1 MPAAAPIHFWK
12 DVCALFKARMKFA
25 KEGRARYISHLDLM
39 QVMQRTM
46 ARCEMP
52 LWFTEGFNQ
61 HAYVSVALPLSTG
74 FSGECEFMDFNLICE
89 SVPINAVE
97 AVNLA
102 FPEGLHA
109 IEIYPIADGGMKV
122 ARIAWSEYRITWGFD
137 ANPPA
142 QFVEHV
148 SALFA
153 GDTIEIVK
161 KSKRG
166 EKTINMKDYMHDF
179 KPEYAKD
186 HTSVAATVITAAGN
200 NNMSPEYLTR
210 AIAQYLPDYTPAFHE
225 YHRLNVFTEDGTLF
239 R

>member
-1 MPAAAPIHFWK
+1 MVRTHFWK

-74 FSGECEFMDFNLICE
+74 FSGECEFMDFNLTCE

-102 FPEGLHA
+102 FPEGLRA
-109 IEIYPIADGGMKV
+109 IEIYPLSDGGMKV
-122 ARIAWSEYRITWGFD
+122 ASIAWSEYRITWGFD
-137 ANPPA
+137 TSLSERFSA
-142 QFVEHV
+142 QV
-148 SALFA
+148 SALFSR
-153 GDTIEIVK
+153 DCIEIVK

-166 EKTINMKDYMHDF
+166 EKTINMKDYMQHFTLEQTYTD
-179 KPEYAKD
+179 E
-186 HTSVAATVITAAGN
+186 SICATVVTAAGN

-210 AIAQYLPDYTPAFHE
+210 AIAQYLPACTPTYHA
-225 YHRLNVFTEDGTLF
+225 YHRLNVYTEDKTPF